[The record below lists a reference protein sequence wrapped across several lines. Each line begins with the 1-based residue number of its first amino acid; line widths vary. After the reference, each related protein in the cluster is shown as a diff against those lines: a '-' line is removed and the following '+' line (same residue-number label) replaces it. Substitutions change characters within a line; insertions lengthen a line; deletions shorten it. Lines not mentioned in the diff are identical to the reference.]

1 MTVYYKMR
9 QILLQNATAI
19 LLQNASG
26 FLLQNAT
33 ILLQNA
39 TIITNCDDFITTC
52 DSCYKMRSFLQI
64 ASVHWYSVS
73 CMACLI
79 KQRHNASLLFHSFYF
94 HWYTFLYYSYKK
106 ASTTNTAVISTNE
119 VLKVRK
125 NDLQI

>member
-1 MTVYYKMR
+1 MVQISGIMTVYYKMR

-19 LLQNASG
+19 LLENASG
-26 FLLQNAT
+26 F
-33 ILLQNA
+33 LLQNA

-52 DSCYKMRSFLQI
+52 DSCYKMRSLLQI

-79 KQRHNASLLFHSFYF
+79 KQRHNASLPFHSFYF

-119 VLKVRK
+119 ILKVRK